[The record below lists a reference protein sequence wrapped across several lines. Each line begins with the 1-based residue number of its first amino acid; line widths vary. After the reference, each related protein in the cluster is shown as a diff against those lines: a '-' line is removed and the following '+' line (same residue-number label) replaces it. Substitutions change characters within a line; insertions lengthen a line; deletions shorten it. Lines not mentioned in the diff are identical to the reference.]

1 MDIGTAQRI
10 LQVYSRTDAKKAEEW
25 LQRMQEFSLRPTIL
39 AKVSEQAGTPQG
51 VRERRAKAPSDVL
64 WAPQFPARAEPS
76 LSVWPLRNFQSCSQ
90 KMQLFLERSQP
101 DMALLCLLPM
111 VQAGFSRLPHAAVQA
126 LVDTARQSLRGL
138 LQAEALLELLFA
150 TQPAV
155 FGEFLGE
162 ACAKVAE
169 VAMDAGQL
177 LQAERMLEVLWRL
190 GRRQR
195 LQRLRARLV
204 KLLCETQVPKAE
216 AWLTQWLQE
225 GTAPSSVVAC
235 LCRAF
240 LRSPYSYYQAEWW
253 LEAALERGLRLHAA
267 DFAPIQAVLATAR
280 KSQERPYIWSSRI
293 AKCTEADHM
302 ELAEEWA
309 KLSLMHAGSDASV
322 YKAAS
327 TVLMTGWGRQG
338 QVDKAIAWL
347 DMMLNNNLQ
356 VDNQC
361 FQSSIDACAR
371 AQQVSKASQLLT
383 TMRRHQLEPNAY
395 NYSAV
400 INACAEAKSFEAA
413 ESWLETGSV
422 LNTACYNAVI
432 KSCTRARAADRAI
445 LTLYNMTRRGLSPDV
460 ISFNSAITAC
470 VGSKSN
476 AVKKAESVLEIMRQ
490 ATVEASAVTFK
501 SLIDV
506 CAKSG
511 DVPRA
516 EFWYSKMAEAGFE
529 LDLQTLR
536 MLMNASATSGDV
548 QRTEWWFHA
557 SSRSAAAGQME
568 YNVMMKACVEAG
580 QIQEAEQWYLKMR
593 EAGCPPGQATFGILA
608 NGRASLGDLEGVRF
622 WLQQYQDQ
630 VGPLSLVLHNTF
642 LKACAAKRKMSTPS
656 PSPAEA
662 AALERFQR
670 IVREGF
676 EVNHITLLALRAALG
691 KGRARAVCRELG
703 IENSAQRRS
712 SALPFALDEKSMSP
726 LGADPMVWIGDWGFE
741 ALALAGHGKPP
752 PEHLTTNPSHRVER
766 EADMGVDPKGR

>member
-1 MDIGTAQRI
+1 M
-10 LQVYSRTDAKKAEEW
+10 
-25 LQRMQEFSLRPTIL
+25 
-39 AKVSEQAGTPQG
+39 
-51 VRERRAKAPSDVL
+51 
-64 WAPQFPARAEPS
+64 
-76 LSVWPLRNFQSCSQ
+76 
-90 KMQLFLERSQP
+90 
-101 DMALLCLLPM
+101 
-111 VQAGFSRLPHAAVQA
+111 VQA

-169 VAMDAGQL
+169 VALDAGQL

-190 GRRQR
+190 GRRQRLQR

-240 LRSPYSYYQAEWW
+240 LRSPYSYHQAEWW

-267 DFAPIQAVLATAR
+267 DFAP
-280 KSQERPYIWSSRI
+280 
-293 AKCTEADHM
+293 
-302 ELAEEWA
+302 
-309 KLSLMHAGSDASV
+309 
-322 YKAAS
+322 
-327 TVLMTGWGRQG
+327 
-338 QVDKAIAWL
+338 
-347 DMMLNNNLQ
+347 
-356 VDNQC
+356 
-361 FQSSIDACAR
+361 
-371 AQQVSKASQLLT
+371 
-383 TMRRHQLEPNAY
+383 RHQLEPNAY

-642 LKACAAKRKMSTPS
+642 LKACAAKRKTSTPS

-712 SALPFALDEKSMSP
+712 SALPFALDEKSELRRESAFGSRTAHLARVQTSFTP
-726 LGADPMVWIGDWGFE
+726 VADESQLVDCS
-741 ALALAGHGKPP
+741 ALTLSASCPITVNKQDCEQTIVEFHGIQYTCYFTERTYGSVSATIAANKC
-752 PEHLTTNPSHRVER
+752 NIDMNSRVCKQIR
-766 EADMGVDPKGR
+766 